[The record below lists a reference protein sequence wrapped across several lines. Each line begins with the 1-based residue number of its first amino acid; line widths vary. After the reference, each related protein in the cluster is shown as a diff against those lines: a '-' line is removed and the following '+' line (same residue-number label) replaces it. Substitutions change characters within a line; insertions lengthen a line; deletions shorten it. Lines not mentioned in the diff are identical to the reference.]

1 MKTIG
6 IVRRVDD
13 LGRIVIPKELRR
25 TLGIDINEGTPLNI
39 YIAEDENGE
48 RCIVMKVY
56 EPREG
61 DKI

>member
-6 IVRRVDD
+6 IIRRIDE
-13 LGRIVIPKELRR
+13 LGRVVIPRELRKV
-25 TLGIDINEGTPLNI
+25 LNIDINKGTPLNI
-39 YIAEDENGE
+39 YIAEDENSE

-61 DKI
+61 DEV